1 MYGTFGG
8 FSGYFKA
15 KKSYIDNTT
24 FRLHYRTTFAILVS
38 VFKAGLPFGKPLSFL
53 LS

>member
-8 FSGYFKA
+8 FAGYFKA

-24 FRLHYRTTFAILVS
+24 FRLHYRTTFAILVNFS
-38 VFKAGLPFGKPLSFL
+38 QRNHLDIKEI
-53 LS
+53 